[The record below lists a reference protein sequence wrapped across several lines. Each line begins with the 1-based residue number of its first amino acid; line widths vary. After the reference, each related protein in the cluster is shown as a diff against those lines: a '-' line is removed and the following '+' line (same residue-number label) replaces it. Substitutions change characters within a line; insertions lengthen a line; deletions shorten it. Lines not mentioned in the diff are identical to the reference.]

1 MKYIIGLD
9 LGINNVGYSVIDA
22 ETKKIIKK
30 GVRLYNIA
38 DAAEDRRILRNT
50 RRRIKRRKN
59 RIQEVLKLF
68 ELINFPSQNT
78 IDTDLLAKR
87 IKGLTQKLDKQE
99 IVNIVCYF
107 MSHRGYIPFGDE
119 ERDLIELNGKLP
131 CQYYDDFQH
140 TNGKFRALENVVKN
154 SDLRKELIIILEKQS
169 DFYPELKSIIGNDDE
184 GIINIFN
191 RKRKFWEGPG
201 SINSYTPYGRFKD
214 DLDVENYMELKNSGN
229 EKYLFEDL
237 IGHCKI
243 YPDEKCVPR
252 ANFHAEKFN
261 LLNDFINIKII
272 NIDNIL
278 KVDYVKK
285 NDKDSYKLTTKAL
298 EDIID
303 YCLNYDGTLSY
314 TKVLK
319 EVLGLTK
326 KDIMGYRKDKKDKP
340 LFSLLNSYRYFKKI
354 YLDNNLDMSWLTDE
368 NYKNYNKLIA
378 IFAVSPGIIET
389 TKMIQNLH
397 KISDNEMNVLKQIS
411 DKFKK
416 DGVLQYHAL
425 SEKALIRANNDMLQ
439 NCLNFMQ
446 VSQKFD
452 YNKDAIQKLI
462 DNYGNCDGRLYM
474 TTKYIDD
481 IIASPQVKKT
491 LRQAIN
497 IINAIIKEQNEYPY
511 VIAVESTSEMNGNE
525 KKKEIDATQ
534 KRNEKLRQ
542 DAIDYLE
549 KNVDEAKI
557 TPKMVER
564 VMLYKELNEA
574 CPYCGKPLNIN
585 DVMIPKII
593 KLYLAEN
600 VTIEKEIKLHMDF

>member
-1 MKYIIGLD
+1 MK
-9 LGINNVGYSVIDA
+9 NV
-22 ETKKIIKK
+22 
-30 GVRLYNIA
+30 
-38 DAAEDRRILRNT
+38 
-50 RRRIKRRKN
+50 
-59 RIQEVLKLF
+59 
-68 ELINFPSQNT
+68 
-78 IDTDLLAKR
+78 
-87 IKGLTQKLDKQE
+87 
-99 IVNIVCYF
+99 C
-107 MSHRGYIPFGDE
+107 
-119 ERDLIELNGKLP
+119 
-131 CQYYDDFQH
+131 
-140 TNGKFRALENVVKN
+140 LE
-154 SDLRKELIIILEKQS
+154 
-169 DFYPELKSIIGNDDE
+169 
-184 GIINIFN
+184 
-191 RKRKFWEGPG
+191 
-201 SINSYTPYGRFKD
+201 
-214 DLDVENYMELKNSGN
+214 
-229 EKYLFEDL
+229 
-237 IGHCKI
+237 H
-243 YPDEKCVPR
+243 
-252 ANFHAEKFN
+252 